1 MLIFAQK
8 LFSPANEYGCFDD
21 RLHGVV

>member
-8 LFSPANEYGCFDD
+8 LRAN
-21 RLHGVV
+21 